1 MSIITK
7 GLGSQGLITQ
17 GYGWLQRIIKV
28 IKKVISRV
36 IPWKRKRFKFKI
48 KVCGDLVVPFKQE
61 FKIQGIKDFSPVLFI
76 LLDDE
81 DIDSMDKKQLKKEK
95 ELLDKLL
102 EMNDNE

>member
-1 MSIITK
+1 MSIVTK

-48 KVCGDLVVPFKQE
+48 KVYGDLVVPFKQE
-61 FKIQGIKDFSPVLFI
+61 FKIQGTKDFTQVLW
-76 LLDDE
+76 LLIDDE
-81 DIDSMDKKQLKKEK
+81 DLDDMSREQLEK
-95 ELLDKLL
+95 EREFIDRLLRESD
-102 EMNDNE
+102 D